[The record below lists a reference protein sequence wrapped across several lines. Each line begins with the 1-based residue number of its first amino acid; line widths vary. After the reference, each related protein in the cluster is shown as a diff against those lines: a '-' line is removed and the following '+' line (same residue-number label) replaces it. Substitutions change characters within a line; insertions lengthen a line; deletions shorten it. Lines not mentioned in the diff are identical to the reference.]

1 MKLSKKTLAKICGYY
16 RTTNKTFHRRFAEN
30 EDGGVIY
37 LHRPLLIDIEV
48 TIFALVKGIEELPPG
63 KLDELSYLH
72 PLLIVLPCDIIK
84 PELLLTLEKLE
95 RLWEAHYPFGE
106 GDSLNTIFLIY
117 IVADAG
123 RDASTG
129 ERRYAYNGFSPEAIE
144 NIVKQEL
151 RKQGGPA
158 ELDLLSVSDIKM
170 RTAIKKYL
178 ISQGS
183 KITLRQVNESIQK
196 AKTEFS

>member
-1 MKLSKKTLAKICGYY
+1 MKLNKKTLAKICGSY
-16 RTTNKTFHRRFAEN
+16 RTANITYTRRFAEN
-30 EDGGVIY
+30 EDGGIIY

-48 TIFALVKGIEELPPG
+48 TIFALVKGIEELPPS

-72 PLLIVLPCDIIK
+72 PLLIVLPCDIMK

-95 RLWEAHYPFGE
+95 RLWDERYPLGC
-106 GDSLNTIFLIY
+106 GDSLCSVFLIY

-123 RDASTG
+123 RDSSTG

-151 RKQGGPA
+151 KKQGAPA
-158 ELDLLSVSDIKM
+158 ELDLLSVSDVKM
-170 RTAIKKYL
+170 RTAIKKY
-178 ISQGS
+178 IVSQGLE
-183 KITLRQVNESIQK
+183 ITLRQVNESIQK
-196 AKTEFS
+196 AKTGS